1 MPDPITASVLNAAGS
16 VFGRLAFVRQIGI
29 ETTPLLRMFLIECE
43 YNLALVACVRLDD
56 VSMSQSDRAYMEIA
70 RRLET
75 KALEAVLGS
84 TDAGSKAFK
93 ALGGIEIIQ
102 QEEEADEPR
111 LASVGVVT
119 VPPSVGERLRRLYVN
134 TSVVRVAAEIHLEL
148 PPHAAS
154 GLRNIQFRTRLR
166 NLVAS
171 FRTVAESLRAE
182 LLGQA
187 G

>member
-1 MPDPITASVLNAAGS
+1 MPDPITASVLSAAGS
-16 VFGRLAFVRQIGI
+16 VFSRLAFVRQIGI
-29 ETTPLLRMFLIECE
+29 ETAPLLRMFLIECE
-43 YNLALVACVRLDD
+43 YNLALVACVRLDEGS
-56 VSMSQSDRAYMEIA
+56 VSQSDRAYLEVA

-93 ALGGIEIIQ
+93 ALGSIEIVQ
-102 QEEEADEPR
+102 QEEETGEP
-111 LASVGVVT
+111 LASVGAVT
-119 VPPSVGERLRRLYVN
+119 VPPSVAERLRRLYVN
-134 TSVVRVAAEIHLEL
+134 TSAVRVAAEILLQL
-148 PPHAAS
+148 PPDAAA

-171 FRTVAESLRAE
+171 FRTVAESLRAD
-182 LLGQA
+182 LLRDA

>member
-1 MPDPITASVLNAAGS
+1 MPDPITASVLSAAGS

-29 ETTPLLRMFLIECE
+29 ETTPLLRMFLVECE
-43 YNLALVACVRLDD
+43 CNLALMACVRLDD
-56 VSMSQSDRAYMEIA
+56 NSVSQSDRAYLEVA

-75 KALEAVLGS
+75 KALEAVLGI

-93 ALGGIEIIQ
+93 TLAGIEIVQ
-102 QEEEADEPR
+102 QEEEMDEPH
-111 LASVGVVT
+111 ASAGAVT
-119 VPPSVGERLRRLYVN
+119 VPLSVAERLRRLYVN
-134 TSVVRVAAEIHLEL
+134 TSVVRVAAEILLEL
-148 PPHAAS
+148 PPNAAS

-171 FRTVAESLRAE
+171 LRTIAESLRAE
-182 LLGQA
+182 LLRDA